1 MSSNTGEQPRRRF
14 PPEVACLL
22 QPNSEYTR
30 WGDYLFEV
38 YGSRPDGTL
47 AVGDPL
53 TTEQVLRMERL
64 RESKYKGVEFPARFK
79 SSPTDPPRFNWPL
92 THAERIA
99 ELEEI
104 LANDDIPTLYYK
116 DSKNIKAAIE
126 YHKGFKD
133 QNELCEPSLLKFSDG
148 KIDLENFS
156 DPHAWYEVLT
166 KASSIQGLRKQLVQ
180 YPPQPRNVSA
190 PEVRRNAPDVTGT
203 ADSTVFRWNTQENM
217 NEINIEF
224 CVEAGNGGTGGRI
237 RTTAFHDTGSNL
249 LSVFESELNF
259 LLHNGANNPVI
270 QQSDETTPTGLI
282 QSRQF
287 PVQVRLLTAD
297 NSRVLRDWHVTRA
310 MIVSDHFRLASTD
323 TLMQQDF
330 FLTFH
335 RTNRGL
341 YVTKNKTRLVNLLP
355 P

>member
-79 SSPTDPPRFNWPL
+79 SSPTDPPRFKWPL

-166 KASSIQGLRKQLVQ
+166 KASSI
-180 YPPQPRNVSA
+180 
-190 PEVRRNAPDVTGT
+190 
-203 ADSTVFRWNTQENM
+203 
-217 NEINIEF
+217 
-224 CVEAGNGGTGGRI
+224 
-237 RTTAFHDTGSNL
+237 
-249 LSVFESELNF
+249 
-259 LLHNGANNPVI
+259 
-270 QQSDETTPTGLI
+270 
-282 QSRQF
+282 
-287 PVQVRLLTAD
+287 
-297 NSRVLRDWHVTRA
+297 
-310 MIVSDHFRLASTD
+310 
-323 TLMQQDF
+323 
-330 FLTFH
+330 
-335 RTNRGL
+335 
-341 YVTKNKTRLVNLLP
+341 
-355 P
+355 